1 MEGRCPSTVTSTR
14 GTAPQQPLTTGGV
27 RGGRGKVR
35 GGERRLRETAESLVE
50 GSKRAARARFTVS
63 RGQIREGGVLLVP
76 GRDAGG
82 TTDLVGDVVFQVTGD
97 PGRGLTFL
105 PEYQLEGE
113 VSILVGIQ
121 EYSDENFMTPQG
133 TVKQVPLCPD
143 VHGLALSPT
152 AGLMSLFHQ
161 VEVTY
166 GGSYQ
171 DPLENLICGGANVA
185 GKISALEA
193 SLGPLDPGGEEDE
206 DRVSRPCF
214 NREADWYR
222 PPNNEWPLTN
232 DGANEFRVYRSRI
245 PRFPFRVLSPWLRA
259 RVQGTLGRRIDYPP
273 CGIVP
278 PGVDFRVLLRR
289 ETRVPTLMLLYPMRQ
304 GAKFPCGDAEL
315 DESDTSRWRQYTQE
329 SLDETTQTKKTRYF
343 EVVTATPKIRRLSL
357 VMRRIQ
363 MLGGENSWPPQIHTV
378 YRTQG
383 VELSK
388 ASTQVHQ
395 LAWDLPHP
403 PATLFLCFLREEE
416 VMGGGGGIGDTLPKL
431 KKLLSTCPDNFYR
444 PLKLEELRLVDNQD
458 PTNTQIVEALGLQ
471 RMSRVYPDMSLRHYV
486 EHLRCRT

>member
-1 MEGRCPSTVTSTR
+1 MPQPKRNRTTPTPRHHHRRSKRGEGEE
-14 GTAPQQPLTTGGV
+14 
-27 RGGRGKVR
+27 R

-113 VSILVGIQ
+113 VSILVGVQ
-121 EYSDENFMTPQG
+121 EYSDENFMMPQG
-133 TVKQVPLCPD
+133 SVKQVPLCPD

-214 NREADWYR
+214 NREADEYR
-222 PPNNEWPLTN
+222 PPNNEWPLT
-232 DGANEFRVYRSRI
+232 DEGVNEFRVYRSRI
-245 PRFPFRVLSPWLRA
+245 PRFPFRVLSPWQRA

-304 GAKFPCGDAEL
+304 DAKFPCGDAEL

-363 MLGGENSWPPQIHTV
+363 LLGGENSWPPQIHTV

-444 PLKLEELRLVDNQD
+444 PGKLEELRLVDNQD

-471 RMSRVYPDMSLRHYV
+471 RMSRVYPDASLRHYV
-486 EHLRCRT
+486 EHLRCRTF